1 MRRLAGTASR
11 HSQLLTLAS
20 PFWGNYKHL
29 IYWFCVQLCVQYK
42 LCLSVCVCVGRRF
55 WYGWSPLLKLQWLTS
70 FWLISSV
77 MEELLSFNNWLVTH
91 TQTLQSWVA
100 HKNGCN
106 AGKKHQSPGYHCI
119 DCMVLQLPPCISQA
133 HFTSF
138 QAKPRGNPSFW
149 APTRIKKAPHMRR
162 SPSSPSWCPQSQ
174 CPSWSM
180 YDPRWIQAL
189 YAPHCWWRHMFSL
202 ESAMNYEMLK
212 CSNWWMLLISPDMM

>member
-91 TQTLQSWVA
+91 THRHINHELHIKTDATLE
-100 HKNGCN
+100 KNTN
-106 AGKKHQSPGYHCI
+106 HQAIIALIAWS
-119 DCMVLQLPPCISQA
+119 S
-133 HFTSF
+133 
-138 QAKPRGNPSFW
+138 
-149 APTRIKKAPHMRR
+149 
-162 SPSSPSWCPQSQ
+162 SSPLAFPK
-174 CPSWSM
+174 PT
-180 YDPRWIQAL
+180 
-189 YAPHCWWRHMFSL
+189 SL
-202 ESAMNYEMLK
+202 LFKQDHVETRLFGHQRG
-212 CSNWWMLLISPDMM
+212 